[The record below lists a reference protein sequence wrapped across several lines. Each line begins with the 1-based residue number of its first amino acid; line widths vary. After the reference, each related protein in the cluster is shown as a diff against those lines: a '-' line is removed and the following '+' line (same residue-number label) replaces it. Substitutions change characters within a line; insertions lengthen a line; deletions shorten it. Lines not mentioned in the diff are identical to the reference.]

1 MHWRRLFA
9 PKRDWRQEALRAYAA
24 RLPVPQQGFLGV
36 DGSYTQLPDVFA
48 CACPWG
54 DYRWDLVRVY
64 RALWR
69 YVHPLIVLSPAHLA
83 PLTARAQ
90 VDPHGVAEA
99 SVWMPG
105 VLAPYFDW
113 EVERFVHVLIDGNHR
128 ATRAL
133 QRGQPFQVWEL
144 SKAESLACLIQHSFP
159 TERGLYGDPLTP
171 WAGGHPPGSTQML
184 AVADWAQSPSNTPG

>member
-1 MHWRRLFA
+1 M
-9 PKRDWRQEALRAYAA
+9 
-24 RLPVPQQGFLGV
+24 
-36 DGSYTQLPDVFA
+36 
-48 CACPWG
+48 
-54 DYRWDLVRVY
+54 
-64 RALWR
+64 
-69 YVHPLIVLSPAHLA
+69 IVLPPAQLA

-128 ATRAL
+128 AKRA
-133 QRGQPFQVWEL
+133 QPFQVWEL
-144 SKAESLACLIQHSFP
+144 SKAESLAYLMQPPFP

-184 AVADWAQSPSNTPG
+184 AVADWAQAPSNTPG